1 MIDRSYLPFQSARDY
16 QDVKMQKWMGFFLSE
31 HTSALSDDDKHI
43 EYVSDL
49 SMKQELLLLS
59 QSYANQLTIQVAI
72 TQNNALQHYIRTV
85 PTLTINEVILKTK
98 NGHITIP
105 LEQILSVTLDSE
117 VHYESA

>member
-85 PTLTINEVILKTK
+85 PTLTTNEVILKTK

-105 LEQILSVTLDSE
+105 LEQILYVTLDSE

>member
-85 PTLTINEVILKTK
+85 PTLTTNEVILNTK